1 MLQGEVFPTAV
12 RGQAAAIAACVDW
25 TANFAL
31 IEVFPTW
38 QTGIGL
44 GWIMICFAVTCLLA
58 IAFISKFLPETKN
71 RSVEEVVQ
79 IFEREADGGQSASG
93 TLARGATAA

>member
-1 MLQGEVFPTAV
+1 M
-12 RGQAAAIAACVDW
+12 DW

-44 GWIMICFAVTCLLA
+44 GWIMVCFAVTCLFA
-58 IAFISKFLPETKN
+58 IAFVNKFLPETKN
-71 RSVEEVVQ
+71 RSVEEVAA
-79 IFEREADGGQSASG
+79 IFEREAQGGRGASG
-93 TLARGATAA
+93 AMSRGAAAA

>member
-1 MLQGEVFPTAV
+1 MGRWLPP
-12 RGQAAAIAACVDW
+12 W
-25 TANFAL
+25 
-31 IEVFPTW
+31 FPTW

-71 RSVEEVVQ
+71 HSVEEVAA
-79 IFEREADGGQSASG
+79 IFEREAQGQLAGIASP
-93 TLARGATAA
+93 AAPG